1 MSISGTTTAVPA
13 PRAGTVEVLVGL
25 LAELDEATESG
36 VFYDRVCQSV
46 VTLTSMKR
54 AVLLLHDETYR
65 SVIPVGASGIAP
77 ELMKRIGGT
86 IDETPIAQQAL
97 EEDRVVEVNV
107 NGVDGNLA
115 KHVPARYA
123 DAELPESAYLTCT
136 PISAARRWLGVIFAD
151 REGEDFPLDDGER
164 ETMMTLG
171 RLAALT
177 ASVEH
182 STEQR
187 ESERRLHE
195 RVELTRDLHENAIQR
210 LFGVALALGSEEDL
224 SATERRRCQEELR
237 SVVADLRNALTR
249 PLENPARPTKACLGE
264 LLDRLVER
272 RPELRV
278 DWADGVAVPADLEP
292 VAQLVLNEA
301 LRNVD
306 RHAKPTAIDV
316 RVASDGETFSL
327 SIENDGAGDGRSTRG
342 SGLGLRLAAL
352 EALRYSGL
360 VEFGSPDGDRWK
372 VRLVVPVGD

>member
-1 MSISGTTTAVPA
+1 M
-13 PRAGTVEVLVGL
+13 GL

-36 VFYDRVCQSV
+36 VFYDRVCQAV
-46 VTLTSMKR
+46 VTLTTMRR

-65 SVIPVGASGIAP
+65 SVIPVGACGVGP

-86 IDETPIAQQAL
+86 IDETPMAQLAL
-97 EEDRVVEVNV
+97 EEDRVVEI
-107 NGVDGNLA
+107 GVHGGDGDLA
-115 KHVPARYA
+115 EHVPARFV
-123 DAELPESAYLTCT
+123 ELPESDYLTCT

-151 REGEDFPLDDGER
+151 REGEDYPLDDGER

-210 LFGVALALGSEEDL
+210 LFGVALALGSEEGL
-224 SATERRRCQEELR
+224 SVEERRRCQEELR
-237 SVVADLRNALTR
+237 SVVADLRRALTR
-249 PLENPARPTKACLGE
+249 PLENPGRPTKACLGE
-264 LLDRLVER
+264 LLERLVEH
-272 RPELRV
+272 RPELHV
-278 DWADGVAVPADLEP
+278 EWADGVEVPMDLEP

-306 RHAKPTAIDV
+306 RHAEPTSIDV
-316 RVASDGETFSL
+316 HIASDGETFSL

-342 SGLGLRLAAL
+342 GGLGLRLAAL
-352 EALRYSGL
+352 EALRYEGL
-360 VEFGSPDGDRWK
+360 VEFGSTGGDRWK
-372 VRLVVPVGD
+372 VRLVVPVGDK

>member
-1 MSISGTTTAVPA
+1 MNAWGPTTAAPA

-36 VFYDRVCQSV
+36 VFYDRVCQAV
-46 VTLTSMKR
+46 VTLTTMQR

-65 SVIPVGASGIAP
+65 SVIPVGTCGVAP
-77 ELMKRIGGT
+77 ELMKRVGGT
-86 IDETPIAQQAL
+86 LDETPIAQLAL
-97 EEDRVVEVNV
+97 EEDRVVEV
-107 NGVDGNLA
+107 GVGGADGDMAAHL
-115 KHVPARYA
+115 PARY
-123 DAELPESAYLTCT
+123 AELPESAYLTCT
-136 PISAARRWLGVIFAD
+136 PISAARRGLGVIFAD
-151 REGEDFPLDDGER
+151 REGGDYALDDGER

-187 ESERRLHE
+187 ESERRLQE

-210 LFGVALALGSEEDL
+210 LFGVALAIGSDEEL
-224 SATERRRCQEELR
+224 TTGERRRCQEELR
-237 SVVADLRNALTR
+237 SVVTDLRRALTR
-249 PLENPARPTKACLGE
+249 PLETPDPPTKACIGE

-278 DWADGVAVPADLEP
+278 DWADGVEVPADLEP

-301 LRNVD
+301 LRNAD
-306 RHAKPTAIDV
+306 RHAKATEIVV
-316 RVASDGETFSL
+316 RIAADAETFTL
-327 SIENDGAGDGRSTRG
+327 AIENDGAGDGRTTRG

-352 EALRYSGL
+352 EALRYEGL
-360 VEFGSPDGDRWK
+360 VEFGSFDGDHWR
-372 VRLVVPVGD
+372 VRLVVPVAN

>member
-1 MSISGTTTAVPA
+1 MSTWGTTTAAPA

-36 VFYDRVCQSV
+36 VFYDRVCQAV

-65 SVIPVGASGIAP
+65 SVIPVGACGVDT

-86 IDETPIAQQAL
+86 IDETPIAQIAL
-97 EEDRVVEVNV
+97 EEDRVVEVGV
-107 NGVDGNLA
+107 NGGGDLA
-115 KHVPARYA
+115 EHVPARY
-123 DAELPESAYLTCT
+123 AELPESAYLTCT
-136 PISAARRWLGVIFAD
+136 PITAARRWLGVIFAD

-187 ESERRLHE
+187 ESERRLAE

-224 SATERRRCQEELR
+224 SKKERQRCQEELR
-237 SVVADLRNALTR
+237 SVVADLRHALTR
-249 PLENPARPTKACLGE
+249 PLEAPSRRPRPASANCST
-264 LLDRLVER
+264 RLVER

-278 DWADGVAVPADLEP
+278 DWADGVEVPADLEP

-301 LRNVD
+301 LRNAD
-306 RHAKPTAIDV
+306 RHAEPTEIEV
-316 RVASDGETFSL
+316 RIASDGDTFSL
-327 SIENDGAGDGRSTRG
+327 AIENDGARDGRTHQRQRPRPAARRAGGAPLRG
-342 SGLGLRLAAL
+342 PGR
-352 EALRYSGL
+352 
-360 VEFGSPDGDRWK
+360 
-372 VRLVVPVGD
+372 VRLGRRRPLAGPARRPGGVQ

>member
-1 MSISGTTTAVPA
+1 MSTWGTTTAAPA

-25 LAELDEATESG
+25 LAELDRATESG
-36 VFYDRVCQSV
+36 VFYDRVCQAV

-54 AVLLLHDETYR
+54 AVLMLHDETYH
-65 SVIPVGASGIAP
+65 SVIAMGRAGVPDD
-77 ELMKRIGGT
+77 LMKRVGGT
-86 IDETPIAQQAL
+86 LDETPIAQIAL
-97 EEDRVVEVNV
+97 EEDRVVEVGV
-107 NGVDGNLA
+107 NGREADLA
-115 KHVPARYA
+115 EHVPARYA
-123 DAELPESAYLTCT
+123 GLPESAYLICV

-151 REGEDFPLDDGER
+151 REGEDFPLEDGER

-187 ESERRLHE
+187 ESERRLAE

-210 LFGVALALGSEEDL
+210 LFGVALALGSEDDL
-224 SATERRRCQEELR
+224 TKKERERCQEELR
-237 SVVADLRNALTR
+237 SVVADLRRALTR
-249 PLENPARPTKACLGE
+249 PMETPERASKACLGE
-264 LLDRLVER
+264 LLERLDER
-272 RPELRV
+272 RPELAV
-278 DWADGVAVPADLEP
+278 EWGDGVEVPLDFEP

-306 RHAKPTAIDV
+306 RHARPSEIVV
-316 RVASDGETFSL
+316 RIASDDETFSL

-352 EALRYSGL
+352 EALRYQGL
-360 VEFGSPDGDRWK
+360 VEFGSLDDNRWR
-372 VRLVVPVGD
+372 VRLVVPVGDR